1 MTAAPSSDLTLHLAL
16 FSHVACRPESEIDLG
31 QAALL
36 IAEPEYEDLD
46 VAVYLRTLDRLADQ
60 VRPRLGGSGEHAA
73 KATAL
78 LGFLL
83 QDEGFRGNTTEYEDP
98 RNSFLNEVLERRLG
112 IPISLAVLAME
123 VGRRCDIPLH
133 GVSFPGHFLLRV
145 DRGSEHSASR
155 AASGG
160 LPALPVLIDPLDGRT
175 LGSEDLQALLLRVL
189 GRRRTV
195 TPEDLQVATKNAILI
210 RMLTNLRNIYNRVGD
225 TFRQQLAH
233 ERIRAL
239 QSAAQKPPPRPGR
252 APRVVH

>member
-1 MTAAPSSDLTLHLAL
+1 MTASPSSDLTLHLAL

-46 VAVYLRTLDRLADQ
+46 VAVYLRTVDRLADQ

-123 VGRRCDIPLH
+123 VGRRCDLPLH

-145 DRGSEHSASR
+145 ERGSEH
-155 AASGG
+155 AAGRGDDGPSG
-160 LPALPVLIDPLDGRT
+160 LPLLLDPLDGRT
-175 LGSEDLQALLLRVL
+175 LGSDELQALLLRVL

-225 TFRQQLAH
+225 GFRQQLAH

-252 APRVVH
+252 PPRVVH

>member
-1 MTAAPSSDLTLHLAL
+1 MTASPSSDLTLHLAL

-145 DRGSEHSASR
+145 ERGSEH
-155 AASGG
+155 GG
-160 LPALPVLIDPLDGRT
+160 RGDDGPSELPVLIDPLDGRT
-175 LGSEDLQALLLRVL
+175 LGGDDLQALLLRVL

-225 TFRQQLAH
+225 GFRQQLAH

-252 APRVVH
+252 PPRVVH

>member
-1 MTAAPSSDLTLHLAL
+1 MTASLSSDLTLHLAL

-36 IAEPEYEDLD
+36 IAEPEYDDLD

-145 DRGSEHSASR
+145 ERGSEY
-155 AASGG
+155 AAGRGDDGPSGQ
-160 LPALPVLIDPLDGRT
+160 PVLIDPLDGRT
-175 LGSEDLQALLLRVL
+175 LGSDDLQALLLRVL

-225 TFRQQLAH
+225 GPRQQLAH

-252 APRVVH
+252 PPRVVH